1 MGDRCIDTRREGR
14 DGCGRI
20 AVFDLDG
27 TVYVGPS
34 FRRYLLY
41 GSRVLA
47 HRGMYGDAL
56 RIVWRFLLSKCGC
69 MSHKD
74 MKYRNCV
81 LLEGRLSED
90 DNRRFA
96 RLLMSRVNDTVM
108 GLKARFKSEG
118 CLTVLSTAS
127 PESYCRAL
135 AEMLGFD
142 LCHATPSAP
151 ETATDYIE
159 NRGGRKLDGI
169 RRLEAETGM
178 ELAAVVTDHY
188 DDIPLLRENR
198 EGSNFLVSPSEETV
212 RRVVEASVAF
222 KIL

>member
-1 MGDRCIDTRREGR
+1 MGDGCIDARREGNDR
-14 DGCGRI
+14 RGGI

-27 TVYVGPS
+27 TVYGGPS
-34 FRRYLLY
+34 FRRYLFY
-41 GSRVLA
+41 GSRVLTR
-47 HRGMYGDAL
+47 RGMYGDAF

-69 MSHKD
+69 MSHRD

-81 LLEGRLSED
+81 LLEGRLSEA

-96 RLLMSRVNDTVM
+96 MLLMSRVNDTVM
-108 GLKARFKSEG
+108 ELKSRFEMEG

-135 AEMLGFD
+135 AEILEFD
-142 LCHATPSAP
+142 VCHATPSAP
-151 ETATDYIE
+151 EAITDYRE
-159 NRGGRKLDGI
+159 NRGERKLEGI

-178 ELAAVVTDHY
+178 KLAAVVTDHY

-198 EGSNFLVSPSEETV
+198 DGSNYLVSPSEETI

-222 KIL
+222 RIL